1 MLILNSFSLSKLF
14 ISLYKNRILIYY
26 SRGFFTS
33 YNKYTLNS
41 SSLKLTCTYINFTKQ
56 DSIFILNLNKYINYI

>member
-1 MLILNSFSLSKLF
+1 MLILNSFLLSKLF
-14 ISLYKNRILIYY
+14 ISLYRNRILTYY
-26 SRGFFTS
+26 SRGFSITC
-33 YNKYTLNS
+33 NKCILDS